1 MLIFIYKNYIVEAIP
16 IFGLRDVATDIHM
29 NTEIR
34 DRLQSYDIADQT
46 ISEPATSAAIADL
59 LDAKIIIGGSRAADT
74 AFTQTL
80 LQVSGFSR
88 LYPASSGDEVMR
100 LLREG
105 IHQDLCDVDLL
116 IIDDDLPGF
125 DPHATRLMMDQF
137 DEWRLIP
144 IIMLCRESQ
153 WDHAQV
159 LTDLGHGVTS
169 LLYHPLTAESLPP
182 AIMTALAVKRERD
195 VSFQN
200 QLNLEDEVAN
210 LKVMEARL
218 QFSVSHDDL
227 TGLANRRRLEQALD
241 LSLTQVRNFMS
252 TSALFYV
259 DLDSF
264 KVLND
269 AEGHEAGDT
278 LLVQVANSLR
288 RYFRV
293 HDTLVRIGSDEFAVL
308 VDNTSEEA
316 AMKQAE
322 GLRNLFDGYSFEH
335 HGHHYHLSA
344 SIGIKLVQPADITTV
359 GEILSHANQACYT
372 AKKRGRNR
380 VHLYSP
386 EDREMHTLRH
396 SVEWA
401 PRIRA
406 ALKEGSFLLEFQPIF
421 ALDSG
426 EVTHYECLIRMRGE
440 GGVLYYPKE
449 FIPVAESMG
458 LIHQIDFWVVGKAFD
473 MLRSMPENIS
483 FAINLSGNVFLDENL
498 YQLVQ
503 DKLKQTAINPERVV
517 FEITETSAISNFE
530 QTKRMVTNLRSLGCR
545 FALDDF
551 GAGFNSYSY
560 LKHFPVDILK
570 IDGGFITDLDSDP
583 VDQLLVK
590 SMIDI
595 AHSLGKKTVA
605 EFVEREST
613 LELLRGYGVDFVQ
626 GYLVGK
632 PQAEIPDRG

>member
-1 MLIFIYKNYIVEAIP
+1 
-16 IFGLRDVATDIHM
+16 M
-29 NTEIR
+29 NTEIK
-34 DRLQSYDIADQT
+34 DRLPLRPEADLSN
-46 ISEPATSAAIADL
+46 SEPVSTAAVADL

-80 LQVSGFSR
+80 LQVSGFKFI
-88 LYPASSGDEVMR
+88 LTATDGDSVLE
-100 LLREG
+100 LLRQG
-105 IHQDLCDVDLL
+105 IHNDLCDIDLL
-116 IIDDDLPGF
+116 IVDDDLPGF
-125 DPHATRLMMDQF
+125 DAEATRLMMDQF

-144 IIMLCRESQ
+144 IIRLCRESQ

-169 LLYHPLTAESLPP
+169 MLYHPMTAESLPP

-195 VSFQN
+195 VSFQH
-200 QLNLEDEVAN
+200 QLQLEDELAN

-227 TGLANRRRLEQALD
+227 TGLANRRRLEQSLD

-252 TSALFYV
+252 TSALFYI

-269 AEGHEAGDT
+269 AEGHEAGDN
-278 LLVQVANSLR
+278 LLVQVANTLR

-293 HDTLVRIGSDEFAVL
+293 NDTLVRIGSDEFAVL
-308 VDNTSEEA
+308 VDNTDESTVH
-316 AMKQAE
+316 KQAE
-322 GLRNLFDGYSFEH
+322 GLKNLFDGYSFEH

-344 SIGIKLVQPADITTV
+344 SVGVKIIKHGEITTV

-380 VHLYSP
+380 VHFYNP

-406 ALKEGSFLLEFQPIF
+406 ALKEGHFLLEFQPIF
-421 ALDSG
+421 ALDSA
-426 EVTHYECLIRMRGE
+426 EVTHYECLLRMRGE

-449 FIPVAESMG
+449 FIPVAEAMG
-458 LIHQIDFWVVGKAFD
+458 LIHQVDFWVVDHALD
-473 MLRSMPENIS
+473 LLRSMPEKIA
-483 FAINLSGNVFLDENL
+483 FAINLSGNVFLDEKL
-498 YQLVQ
+498 YPLVQ
-503 DKLKQTAINPERVV
+503 NKLKQTGIDPERVV

-530 QTKRMVTNLRSLGCR
+530 MTKRMVTSLRSLGCR

-570 IDGGFITDLDSDP
+570 IDGGFITDLDNDP

-632 PQAEIPDRG
+632 PQSGINTAKK

>member
-1 MLIFIYKNYIVEAIP
+1 
-16 IFGLRDVATDIHM
+16 M
-29 NTEIR
+29 NTEIK
-34 DRLQSYDIADQT
+34 DRLPLRPEADLSN
-46 ISEPATSAAIADL
+46 SEPVSTAAVADL

-80 LQVSGFSR
+80 LQVSGFKTI
-88 LYPASSGDEVMR
+88 LTATDGDSVLE
-100 LLREG
+100 LLRQG
-105 IHQDLCDVDLL
+105 IQNDICDIDLL
-116 IIDDDLPGF
+116 IVDDDLPGF
-125 DPHATRLMMDQF
+125 NAEATRLMMDQF

-144 IIMLCRESQ
+144 IIRLCRESQ

-169 LLYHPLTAESLPP
+169 MLYHPMTAESLPP

-195 VSFQN
+195 VSFQH
-200 QLNLEDEVAN
+200 QLQLEDELAN

-227 TGLANRRRLEQALD
+227 TGLANRRRLEQSLD

-252 TSALFYV
+252 TSALFYI

-269 AEGHEAGDT
+269 AEGHEAGDN
-278 LLVQVANSLR
+278 LLVQVANTLR

-293 HDTLVRIGSDEFAVL
+293 NDTLVRIGSDEFAVL
-308 VDNTSEEA
+308 VDNTDESTVH
-316 AMKQAE
+316 KQAE
-322 GLRNLFDGYSFEH
+322 GLKNLFDGYSFEH

-344 SIGIKLVQPADITTV
+344 SVGVKIIKHGEITTV

-380 VHLYSP
+380 VHFYNP

-406 ALKEGSFLLEFQPIF
+406 ALKEGHFLLEFQPIF
-421 ALDSG
+421 ALDSA
-426 EVTHYECLIRMRGE
+426 EVTHYECLLRMRGE

-449 FIPVAESMG
+449 FIPVAEAMG
-458 LIHQIDFWVVGKAFD
+458 LIHQVDFWVVDHALD
-473 MLRSMPENIS
+473 LLRSMPENIA
-483 FAINLSGNVFLDENL
+483 FAINLSGNVFLDEKL
-498 YQLVQ
+498 YPLVQ
-503 DKLKQTAINPERVV
+503 NKLKQTGIDPERVV

-530 QTKRMVTNLRSLGCR
+530 MTKRMVTSLRSLGCR

-570 IDGGFITDLDSDP
+570 IDGGFITDLDNDP

-632 PQAEIPDRG
+632 PQSGINTAKK

>member
-1 MLIFIYKNYIVEAIP
+1 
-16 IFGLRDVATDIHM
+16 M
-29 NTEIR
+29 NSKIKE
-34 DRLQSYDIADQT
+34 RLPSLTKADQT
-46 ISEPATSAAIADL
+46 VSEPASNAAAADL
-59 LDAKIIIGGSRAADT
+59 LDAKIIIGGSRVAET
-74 AFTQTL
+74 AFTETL

-88 LYPASSGDEVMR
+88 LITASHGDEVLQ

-105 IHQDLCDVDLL
+105 IYNDVCDVDLL
-116 IIDDDLPGF
+116 IVDDDLPGF
-125 DPHATRLMMDQF
+125 DPAATRLMMDQF

-144 IIMLCRESQ
+144 IIRLCKESQ

-169 LLYHPLTAESLPP
+169 MLYHPLTAESLPP

-195 VSFQN
+195 VSFHKQRD
-200 QLNLEDEVAN
+200 LEDELAN

-241 LSLTQVRNFMS
+241 LSLSQVRNFMS
-252 TSALFYV
+252 TSALFYI

-278 LLVQVANSLR
+278 LLIQVANTLR

-293 HDTLVRIGSDEFAVL
+293 NDTLVRIGSDEFAVL
-308 VDNTSEEA
+308 VDNTDETA
-316 AMKQAE
+316 INKQAQ
-322 GLRNLFDGYSFEH
+322 GLRDLFDGYSFEH

-344 SIGIKLVQPADITTV
+344 SIGIKQIKPDEVSTV

-380 VHLYSP
+380 LHFYNP
-386 EDREMHTLRH
+386 DDREMHTLRH

-406 ALKEGSFLLEFQPIF
+406 ALRDGSFMLEFQPIY

-426 EVTHYECLIRMRGE
+426 EVNHYECLIRMRGE
-440 GGVLYYPKE
+440 GGVLYHPKE
-449 FIPVAESMG
+449 FIPVAEAMG
-458 LIHQIDFWVVGKAFD
+458 LIHQIDFWVVDRAFD
-473 MLRSMPENIS
+473 LLRGMPEDIS

-498 YQLVQ
+498 YQLVAE
-503 DKLKQTAINPERVV
+503 KLKQTAIDPSRVV
-517 FEITETSAISNFE
+517 FEITETSAISNYE
-530 QTKRMVTNLRSLGCR
+530 QTKRMVVNLRALGCR

-570 IDGGFITDLDSDP
+570 IDGGFITDLDNDP

-605 EFVEREST
+605 EFVERQST
-613 LELLRGYGVDFVQ
+613 MDLLRSYGVDFVQ

-632 PQAEIPDRG
+632 PQPNIATRPRPKT

>member
-1 MLIFIYKNYIVEAIP
+1 
-16 IFGLRDVATDIHM
+16 M
-29 NTEIR
+29 NTEIK
-34 DRLQSYDIADQT
+34 DRLPLRPEADLSN
-46 ISEPATSAAIADL
+46 SEPVSTDAVADL

-80 LQVSGFSR
+80 LQVSGFKTI
-88 LYPASSGDEVMR
+88 LTATDGDSVLE
-100 LLREG
+100 LLRQG
-105 IHQDLCDVDLL
+105 IHNDLCDIDLL
-116 IIDDDLPGF
+116 IVDDDLPGF
-125 DPHATRLMMDQF
+125 DAEATRLMMDQF

-144 IIMLCRESQ
+144 IIRLCRESQ

-169 LLYHPLTAESLPP
+169 MLYHPMTAESLPP

-195 VSFQN
+195 VSFQH
-200 QLNLEDEVAN
+200 QLQLEDELAN

-227 TGLANRRRLEQALD
+227 TGLANRRRLEQSLD

-252 TSALFYV
+252 TSALFYI

-269 AEGHEAGDT
+269 AEGHEAGDN
-278 LLVQVANSLR
+278 LLVQVANTLR

-293 HDTLVRIGSDEFAVL
+293 NDTLVRIGSDEFAVL
-308 VDNTSEEA
+308 VDNTDESTVH
-316 AMKQAE
+316 KQAE
-322 GLRNLFDGYSFEH
+322 GLKNLFDGYSFEH

-344 SIGIKLVQPADITTV
+344 SVGVKIIKHGEITTV

-380 VHLYSP
+380 VHFYNP

-406 ALKEGSFLLEFQPIF
+406 ALKEGHFLLEFQPIF
-421 ALDSG
+421 ALDSA
-426 EVTHYECLIRMRGE
+426 EVTHYECLLRMRGE

-449 FIPVAESMG
+449 FIPVAEAMG
-458 LIHQIDFWVVGKAFD
+458 LIHQVDFWVVDHALD
-473 MLRSMPENIS
+473 LLRSMPENIA
-483 FAINLSGNVFLDENL
+483 FAINLSGNVFLDEKL
-498 YQLVQ
+498 YPLVQ
-503 DKLKQTAINPERVV
+503 NKLKQTGIDPERVV

-530 QTKRMVTNLRSLGCR
+530 MTKRMVTSLRSLGCR

-570 IDGGFITDLDSDP
+570 IDGGFITDLDNDP

-632 PQAEIPDRG
+632 PQSGINTAKK

>member
-1 MLIFIYKNYIVEAIP
+1 MK
-16 IFGLRDVATDIHM
+16 
-29 NTEIR
+29 TEIK
-34 DRLQSYDIADQT
+34 DRLPLRPGADL
-46 ISEPATSAAIADL
+46 SESDPASSAAVADL

-74 AFTQTL
+74 AFTKTL
-80 LQVSGFSR
+80 LQVSGFSQIDT
-88 LYPASSGDEVMR
+88 AADGDGVLQM
-100 LLREG
+100 LRQG
-105 IHQDLCDVDLL
+105 IHDDRCDVDLL
-116 IIDDDLPGF
+116 IVDDDLPGF
-125 DPHATRLMMDQF
+125 DAEATRLMMDQF

-144 IIMLCRESQ
+144 IIRLCRESH

-169 LLYHPLTAESLPP
+169 LLYHPMTAESLPP

-195 VSFQN
+195 VSFQH
-200 QLNLEDEVAN
+200 QLQLEDELAN

-227 TGLANRRRLEQALD
+227 TGLANRRRLEQSLD

-252 TSALFYV
+252 TSALFYI

-269 AEGHEAGDT
+269 AEGHEAGDN
-278 LLVQVANSLR
+278 LLVQVANTLR
-288 RYFRV
+288 RFFRV
-293 HDTLVRIGSDEFAVL
+293 NDTLVRIGSDEFAVL
-308 VDNTSEEA
+308 VDNTDETTVH
-316 AMKQAE
+316 KQAE
-322 GLRNLFDGYSFEH
+322 GLKNLFDGYSFEH

-344 SIGIKLVQPADITTV
+344 SVGVKMITQGEITTV

-380 VHLYSP
+380 VHFYNP

-396 SVEWA
+396 SVQWA

-406 ALKEGSFLLEFQPIF
+406 ALKEGHFLLEFQPIF
-421 ALDSG
+421 ALESA
-426 EVTHYECLIRMRGE
+426 EVTHYECLLRMRGE

-449 FIPVAESMG
+449 FIPVAEAMG
-458 LIHQIDFWVVGKAFD
+458 LIHQIDFWVVDHALD
-473 MLRSMPENIS
+473 LLRAMPEHIA
-483 FAINLSGNVFLDENL
+483 FAINLSGNVFLDEKL
-498 YQLVQ
+498 YPLVQ
-503 DKLKQTAINPERVV
+503 NKLKQTGIDPERVV
-517 FEITETSAISNFE
+517 FEITETSAISNFDL
-530 QTKRMVTNLRSLGCR
+530 TKRMVTSLRSLGCR

-613 LELLRGYGVDFVQ
+613 MELLRGYGVDFVQ

-632 PQAEIPDRG
+632 PQPDISPGKIKN

>member
-1 MLIFIYKNYIVEAIP
+1 
-16 IFGLRDVATDIHM
+16 M
-29 NTEIR
+29 NSKIKE
-34 DRLQSYDIADQT
+34 RLPSLTKADQT
-46 ISEPATSAAIADL
+46 VSEPASSATAADL
-59 LDAKIIIGGSRAADT
+59 LDAKIIIGGSRVAET
-74 AFTQTL
+74 AFTETL

-88 LYPASSGDEVMR
+88 LITASHGDEVLQ

-105 IHQDLCDVDLL
+105 IYNDVCDVDLL
-116 IIDDDLPGF
+116 IVDDDLPGF
-125 DPHATRLMMDQF
+125 DPVATRLMMDQF

-144 IIMLCRESQ
+144 IIRLCKESQ

-169 LLYHPLTAESLPP
+169 MLYHPLTAESLPP

-195 VSFQN
+195 VSFHKQRD
-200 QLNLEDEVAN
+200 LEDELAN

-241 LSLTQVRNFMS
+241 LSLSQVRNFMS
-252 TSALFYV
+252 TSALFYI

-278 LLVQVANSLR
+278 LLIQVANTLR

-293 HDTLVRIGSDEFAVL
+293 NDTLVRIGSDEFAVL
-308 VDNTSEEA
+308 VDNTDEA
-316 AMKQAE
+316 AINKQAQ
-322 GLRNLFDGYSFEH
+322 GLRDLFDGYSFEH

-344 SIGIKLVQPADITTV
+344 SIGIKQIKPDEVSTV

-380 VHLYSP
+380 LHFYNP
-386 EDREMHTLRH
+386 DDREMHTLRH

-406 ALKEGSFLLEFQPIF
+406 ALRDGSFMLEFQPIY

-426 EVTHYECLIRMRGE
+426 EVNHYECLIRMRGE
-440 GGVLYYPKE
+440 GGVLYHPKE
-449 FIPVAESMG
+449 FIPVAEAMG
-458 LIHQIDFWVVGKAFD
+458 LIHQIDFWVVDRAFD
-473 MLRSMPENIS
+473 LLRGMPEDIS

-498 YQLVQ
+498 YQLVAE
-503 DKLKQTAINPERVV
+503 KLKQTAIDPSRVV
-517 FEITETSAISNFE
+517 FEITETSAISNYE
-530 QTKRMVTNLRSLGCR
+530 QTKRMVVNLRALGCR

-570 IDGGFITDLDSDP
+570 IDGGFITDLDNDP

-605 EFVEREST
+605 EFVERQST
-613 LELLRGYGVDFVQ
+613 MDLLRSYGVDFVQ

-632 PQAEIPDRG
+632 PQPNIATRPRPKT

>member
-1 MLIFIYKNYIVEAIP
+1 
-16 IFGLRDVATDIHM
+16 M
-29 NTEIR
+29 NTEIK
-34 DRLQSYDIADQT
+34 DRLPLRPEADLSN
-46 ISEPATSAAIADL
+46 SEPVSTAAIADL

-80 LQVSGFSR
+80 LQVSGFKFI
-88 LYPASSGDEVMR
+88 LTATDGDSVLE
-100 LLREG
+100 LLRQG
-105 IHQDLCDVDLL
+105 IQNDICDIDLL
-116 IIDDDLPGF
+116 IVDDDLPGF
-125 DPHATRLMMDQF
+125 DAEATRLMMDQF

-144 IIMLCRESQ
+144 IIRLCRESQ

-169 LLYHPLTAESLPP
+169 MLYHPMTAESLPP

-195 VSFQN
+195 VSFQH
-200 QLNLEDEVAN
+200 QLQLEDELAN

-227 TGLANRRRLEQALD
+227 TGLANRRRLEQSLD

-252 TSALFYV
+252 TSALFYI

-269 AEGHEAGDT
+269 AEGHEAGDN
-278 LLVQVANSLR
+278 LLVQVANTLR

-293 HDTLVRIGSDEFAVL
+293 NDTLVRIGSDEFAVL
-308 VDNTSEEA
+308 VDNTDET
-316 AMKQAE
+316 MVHKQAE
-322 GLRNLFDGYSFEH
+322 GLKNLFDGYSFEH

-344 SIGIKLVQPADITTV
+344 SVGVKIIKHGEITTV

-380 VHLYSP
+380 VHFYNP

-406 ALKEGSFLLEFQPIF
+406 ALKEGHFLLEFQPIF
-421 ALDSG
+421 ALDSA
-426 EVTHYECLIRMRGE
+426 EVTHYECLLRMRGE

-449 FIPVAESMG
+449 FIPVAEAMG
-458 LIHQIDFWVVGKAFD
+458 LIHQIDFWVVDHALD
-473 MLRSMPENIS
+473 LLRSMPENIA
-483 FAINLSGNVFLDENL
+483 FAINLSGNVFLDEKL
-498 YQLVQ
+498 YPLVQ
-503 DKLKQTAINPERVV
+503 NKLKQTGIDPERVV

-530 QTKRMVTNLRSLGCR
+530 MTKRMVTSLRSLGCR

-570 IDGGFITDLDSDP
+570 IDGGFITDLDNDP

-632 PQAEIPDRG
+632 PQSGINTAKK

>member
-1 MLIFIYKNYIVEAIP
+1 
-16 IFGLRDVATDIHM
+16 M
-29 NTEIR
+29 NTELK
-34 DRLQSYDIADQT
+34 DSSLLLTAAKKT
-46 ISEPATSAAIADL
+46 ISDPTSVDAVTDL
-59 LDAKIIIGGSRAADT
+59 LDAKIIIGGAELAET
-74 AFTQTL
+74 AFTKTL
-80 LQVSGFSR
+80 LEVSGFSHIQTATSLEGVMHLLR
-88 LYPASSGDEVMR
+88 QGIADEV
-100 LLREG
+100 
-105 IHQDLCDVDLL
+105 CDIDLL
-116 IIDDDLPGF
+116 ILDKNLADLNLQ
-125 DPHATRLMMDQF
+125 DLRLVMDQF

-144 IIMLCRESQ
+144 IISLCKESQ

-169 LLYHPLTAESLPP
+169 MLYHPLTAESLPP

-195 VSFQN
+195 TTYRQ
-200 QLNLEDEVAN
+200 QLDLEDELAN

-227 TGLANRRRLEQALD
+227 TGLANRRRLEQALE

-252 TSALFYV
+252 TSALFYI

-293 HDTLVRIGSDEFAVL
+293 NDTLVRIGSDEFAVL
-308 VDNTSEEA
+308 VDNTDKKTATE
-316 AMKQAE
+316 QAE

-344 SIGIKLVQPADITTV
+344 SIGIKLIQRQDATTI
-359 GEILSHANQACYT
+359 GEVLSHANQACYT

-380 VHLYSP
+380 VHIYSP
-386 EDREMHTLRH
+386 EDQEMHTLRH

-406 ALKEGSFLLEFQPIF
+406 ALKEENFLLEFQPIF
-421 ALDSG
+421 ALDTG
-426 EVTHYECLIRMRGE
+426 AITHYECLIRMRDE
-440 GGVLYYPKE
+440 AGVMYYPKE
-449 FIPVAESMG
+449 FIPVAEAMG
-458 LIHQIDFWVVGKAFD
+458 LIHQIDFWVVAKAFD
-473 MLRSMPENIS
+473 LICSMPKELS

-498 YQLVQ
+498 YRLVQ
-503 DKLKQTAINPERVV
+503 DKLKQTQIEPSRIV

-570 IDGGFITDLDSDP
+570 IDGGFITDLDNDP

-613 LELLRGYGVDFVQ
+613 LALLRGYGVDFVQ

-632 PQAEIPDRG
+632 PQPNIPNND

>member
-1 MLIFIYKNYIVEAIP
+1 MK
-16 IFGLRDVATDIHM
+16 
-29 NTEIR
+29 TEIK
-34 DRLQSYDIADQT
+34 DRLPLRPGADL
-46 ISEPATSAAIADL
+46 SESDPASSAAVADL

-74 AFTQTL
+74 AFTKTL
-80 LQVSGFSR
+80 LQVSGFSQIDT
-88 LYPASSGDEVMR
+88 AADGDGVLQM
-100 LLREG
+100 LRQG
-105 IHQDLCDVDLL
+105 IHDDRCDVDLL
-116 IIDDDLPGF
+116 IVDDDLPGF
-125 DPHATRLMMDQF
+125 DAEATRLMMDQF

-144 IIMLCRESQ
+144 IIRLCRESH

-169 LLYHPLTAESLPP
+169 LLYHPMTAESLPP

-195 VSFQN
+195 VSFQH
-200 QLNLEDEVAN
+200 QLQLEDELAN

-227 TGLANRRRLEQALD
+227 TGLANRRRLEQSLD

-252 TSALFYV
+252 TSALFYI

-269 AEGHEAGDT
+269 AEGHEAGDN
-278 LLVQVANSLR
+278 LLVQVANTLR
-288 RYFRV
+288 RFFRV
-293 HDTLVRIGSDEFAVL
+293 NDTLVRIGSDEFAVL
-308 VDNTSEEA
+308 VDNTDETTVH
-316 AMKQAE
+316 KQAE
-322 GLRNLFDGYSFEH
+322 GLKKLFDGYSFEH

-344 SIGIKLVQPADITTV
+344 SVGVKMITQGEITTV

-380 VHLYSP
+380 VHFYNP

-396 SVEWA
+396 SVQWA

-406 ALKEGSFLLEFQPIF
+406 ALKEGHFLLEFQPIF
-421 ALDSG
+421 ALESA
-426 EVTHYECLIRMRGE
+426 EVTHYECLLRMRGE

-449 FIPVAESMG
+449 FIPVAEAMG
-458 LIHQIDFWVVGKAFD
+458 LIHQIDFWVVDHALD
-473 MLRSMPENIS
+473 LLRAMPEHIA
-483 FAINLSGNVFLDENL
+483 FAINLSGNVFLDEKL
-498 YQLVQ
+498 YPLVQ
-503 DKLKQTAINPERVV
+503 NKLKQTGIDPERVV
-517 FEITETSAISNFE
+517 FEITETSAISNFDL
-530 QTKRMVTNLRSLGCR
+530 TKRMVTSLRSLGCR

-613 LELLRGYGVDFVQ
+613 MELLRGYGVDFVQ

-632 PQAEIPDRG
+632 PQPDISPGKIKN

>member
-1 MLIFIYKNYIVEAIP
+1 
-16 IFGLRDVATDIHM
+16 M
-29 NTEIR
+29 NSKIKE
-34 DRLQSYDIADQT
+34 RLPSLTKADQT
-46 ISEPATSAAIADL
+46 VSEPASSAAAADL
-59 LDAKIIIGGSRAADT
+59 LDAKIIIGGSRVAET
-74 AFTQTL
+74 AFTETL

-88 LYPASSGDEVMR
+88 LITASHGDEVLQ

-105 IHQDLCDVDLL
+105 IYNDVCDVDLL
-116 IIDDDLPGF
+116 IVDDDLPGF
-125 DPHATRLMMDQF
+125 DPVATRLMMDQF

-144 IIMLCRESQ
+144 IIRLCKESQ

-169 LLYHPLTAESLPP
+169 MLYHPLTAESLPP

-195 VSFQN
+195 VSFHKQRD
-200 QLNLEDEVAN
+200 LEDELAN

-241 LSLTQVRNFMS
+241 LSLSQVRNFMS
-252 TSALFYV
+252 TSALFYI

-278 LLVQVANSLR
+278 LLIQVANTLR

-293 HDTLVRIGSDEFAVL
+293 NDTLVRIGSDEFAVL
-308 VDNTSEEA
+308 VDNTDEA
-316 AMKQAE
+316 AINKQAR
-322 GLRNLFDGYSFEH
+322 GLRDLFDGYSFEH

-344 SIGIKLVQPADITTV
+344 SIGIKQIKPDEVSTV

-380 VHLYSP
+380 LHFYNP
-386 EDREMHTLRH
+386 DDREMHTLRH

-406 ALKEGSFLLEFQPIF
+406 ALRDGSFMLEFQPIY

-426 EVTHYECLIRMRGE
+426 EVNHYECLIRMRGE
-440 GGVLYYPKE
+440 GGVLYHPKE
-449 FIPVAESMG
+449 FIPVAEAMG
-458 LIHQIDFWVVGKAFD
+458 LIHQIDFWVVDRAFD
-473 MLRSMPENIS
+473 LLRGMPEDIS

-498 YQLVQ
+498 YQLVAE
-503 DKLKQTAINPERVV
+503 KLKQTAIDPSRVV
-517 FEITETSAISNFE
+517 FEITETSAISNYE
-530 QTKRMVTNLRSLGCR
+530 QTKRMVVNLRALGCR

-570 IDGGFITDLDSDP
+570 IDGGFITDLDNDP

-605 EFVEREST
+605 EFVERQST
-613 LELLRGYGVDFVQ
+613 MDLLRSYGVDFVQ

-632 PQAEIPDRG
+632 PQPNIATRPSPKT

>member
-1 MLIFIYKNYIVEAIP
+1 
-16 IFGLRDVATDIHM
+16 M
-29 NTEIR
+29 NTEIK
-34 DRLQSYDIADQT
+34 DRLSLRSEADLSN
-46 ISEPATSAAIADL
+46 SEPVSTAAVADL

-80 LQVSGFSR
+80 LQISGFKFI
-88 LYPASSGDEVMR
+88 LTAADGDSVLD
-100 LLREG
+100 LLRQG
-105 IHQDLCDVDLL
+105 IHNDICDIDLL
-116 IIDDDLPGF
+116 IVDDDLPGF
-125 DPHATRLMMDQF
+125 DAEATRLMMDQF

-144 IIMLCRESQ
+144 IIRLCRESK
-153 WDHAQV
+153 WDHSQV

-169 LLYHPLTAESLPP
+169 MLYHPMTAESLPP

-195 VSFQN
+195 VSFRH
-200 QLNLEDEVAN
+200 QLQLEDELAN

-227 TGLANRRRLEQALD
+227 TGLANRRRLEQSLD

-252 TSALFYV
+252 TSALFYI

-269 AEGHEAGDT
+269 AEGHEAGDN
-278 LLVQVANSLR
+278 LLVQVANTLR

-293 HDTLVRIGSDEFAVL
+293 NDTLVRIGSDEFAVL
-308 VDNTSEEA
+308 VDNSDEA
-316 AMKQAE
+316 TIHKQAE
-322 GLRNLFDGYSFEH
+322 GLKNLFDGYSFEH

-344 SIGIKLVQPADITTV
+344 SVGVKIIKHGEITTV

-380 VHLYSP
+380 VHFYNP

-406 ALKEGSFLLEFQPIF
+406 ALKEGHFLLEFQPIF
-421 ALDSG
+421 ALDSA
-426 EVTHYECLIRMRGE
+426 EVTHYECLLRMRGE

-449 FIPVAESMG
+449 FIPVAEAMG
-458 LIHQIDFWVVGKAFD
+458 LIHQVDFWVVDHALD
-473 MLRSMPENIS
+473 LLRSMPEHIA
-483 FAINLSGNVFLDENL
+483 FAINLSGNVFLDEKL
-498 YQLVQ
+498 YPLVQ
-503 DKLKQTAINPERVV
+503 NKLKQTGIDPERVV

-530 QTKRMVTNLRSLGCR
+530 MTKRMVTSLRSLGCR

-570 IDGGFITDLDSDP
+570 IDGGFITDLDNEP

-632 PQAEIPDRG
+632 PQPSINRTKK

>member
-1 MLIFIYKNYIVEAIP
+1 
-16 IFGLRDVATDIHM
+16 M
-29 NTEIR
+29 NTEIK
-34 DRLQSYDIADQT
+34 DRLPLRPEADLSD
-46 ISEPATSAAIADL
+46 SEPASIAAVADL
-59 LDAKIIIGGSRAADT
+59 LDAKIIIGGRRAADT

-80 LQVSGFSR
+80 LQVSGFSHIQT
-88 LYPASSGDEVMR
+88 ACDGDKLLE
-100 LLREG
+100 LLRQG
-105 IHQDLCDVDLL
+105 IHNDRCDIDLL
-116 IIDDDLPGF
+116 IVEDDLPGF
-125 DPHATRLMMDQF
+125 DAEATRLMMDQF

-144 IIMLCRESQ
+144 IIRLCRESQ
-153 WDHAQV
+153 WDHARI

-169 LLYHPLTAESLPP
+169 LLYHPMTAESLPP

-195 VSFQN
+195 VSFQH
-200 QLNLEDEVAN
+200 QLQLEDELAN

-227 TGLANRRRLEQALD
+227 TGLANRRRLEQSLD

-252 TSALFYV
+252 TSALFYI

-269 AEGHEAGDT
+269 AEGHEAGDN
-278 LLVQVANSLR
+278 LLVQVANTLR

-293 HDTLVRIGSDEFAVL
+293 NDTLVRIGSDEFAVL
-308 VDNTSEEA
+308 VDNTDEPTVH
-316 AMKQAE
+316 KQAE
-322 GLRNLFDGYSFEH
+322 GLKNLFDGYSFEH

-344 SIGIKLVQPADITTV
+344 SVGVKIIRHGEITTV
-359 GEILSHANQACYT
+359 GEILSHANQACFT

-380 VHLYSP
+380 VHFYNP

-406 ALKEGSFLLEFQPIF
+406 ALKEGHFLLEFQPIF
-421 ALDSG
+421 ALDSAA
-426 EVTHYECLIRMRGE
+426 VTHYECLLRMRGE

-449 FIPVAESMG
+449 FIPVAEAMG
-458 LIHQIDFWVVGKAFD
+458 LIHQIDFWVVDHALD
-473 MLRSMPENIS
+473 LLRGMPEHIA
-483 FAINLSGNVFLDENL
+483 FAINLSGNVFLDEKL
-498 YQLVQ
+498 YPLVQ
-503 DKLKQTAINPERVV
+503 NKLRQTGIDPERVV
-517 FEITETSAISNFE
+517 FEITETSAISNFDL
-530 QTKRMVTNLRSLGCR
+530 TKRMVTSLRSLGCR

-570 IDGGFITDLDSDP
+570 IDGGFITDLDNDP

-632 PQAEIPDRG
+632 PQPGINRTKK

>member
-1 MLIFIYKNYIVEAIP
+1 MDSKIKERLPLSKLADLSSNKPLSTAV
-16 IFGLRDVATDIHM
+16 VA
-29 NTEIR
+29 E
-34 DRLQSYDIADQT
+34 
-46 ISEPATSAAIADL
+46 L
-59 LDAKIIIGGSRAADT
+59 LDAKIIIGGSRPADT
-74 AFTQTL
+74 AFTETL
-80 LQVSGFSR
+80 LQISGFTHIHTAEDGES
-88 LYPASSGDEVMR
+88 VWR

-105 IHQDLCDVDLL
+105 IHNDRCDVDLL
-116 IIDDDLPGF
+116 IVDDDLPGF

-144 IIMLCRESQ
+144 IIRLCRESK

-169 LLYHPLTAESLPP
+169 MLYHPLTAESLPP

-195 VSFQN
+195 VSFQH
-200 QLNLEDEVAN
+200 QLQLEDELAN

-227 TGLANRRRLEQALD
+227 TGLANRRRLEQSLD
-241 LSLTQVRNFMS
+241 LSLNQVRNMMS
-252 TSALFYV
+252 TSALFYI

-269 AEGHEAGDT
+269 AEGHEAGDN

-293 HDTLVRIGSDEFAVL
+293 NDTLVRIGSDEFAVL
-308 VDNTSEEA
+308 VDNIDESVIN
-316 AMKQAE
+316 KQAE
-322 GLRNLFDGYSFEH
+322 GLKNLFDGYSFEH

-344 SIGIKLVQPADITTV
+344 SIGVKIIRPDELTTV

-380 VHLYSP
+380 VHFYNP

-406 ALKEGSFLLEFQPIF
+406 ALKEGNFLLEFQPIL
-421 ALDSG
+421 ALDSADI
-426 EVTHYECLIRMRGE
+426 THYECLLRMRGE
-440 GGVLYYPKE
+440 EDVLYYPKE
-449 FIPVAESMG
+449 FIPVAEAMG
-458 LIHQIDFWVVGKAFD
+458 LIQEIDIWVIDHALD
-473 MLRSMPENIS
+473 LLRELPAEIA

-498 YQLVQ
+498 YSLVQ
-503 DKLKQTAINPERVV
+503 NKFKQTGINPERVM

-530 QTKRMVTNLRSLGCR
+530 LTKRMVSKLRSLGCR

-560 LKHFPVDILK
+560 LKHFPVDVLK
-570 IDGGFITDLDSDP
+570 IDGGFITDLDNDP

-595 AHSLGKKTVA
+595 AHSLDKKIVA

-613 LELLRGYGVDFVQ
+613 LALLRDYGVDFVQ
-626 GYLVGK
+626 GFLIGK
-632 PQAEIPDRG
+632 PQSNIDTGKK

>member
-1 MLIFIYKNYIVEAIP
+1 
-16 IFGLRDVATDIHM
+16 M
-29 NTEIR
+29 NTEIK
-34 DRLQSYDIADQT
+34 DRLPLRPEADLSN
-46 ISEPATSAAIADL
+46 SEPVSTAAIADL

-80 LQVSGFSR
+80 LQVSGFKFI
-88 LYPASSGDEVMR
+88 LTATDGDSVLE
-100 LLREG
+100 LLRQG
-105 IHQDLCDVDLL
+105 IQNDICDIDLL
-116 IIDDDLPGF
+116 IVDDDLPGF
-125 DPHATRLMMDQF
+125 DAEATRLMMGQF

-144 IIMLCRESQ
+144 IIRLCRESQ

-169 LLYHPLTAESLPP
+169 MLYHPMTAESLPP

-195 VSFQN
+195 VSFQH
-200 QLNLEDEVAN
+200 QLQLEDELAN

-227 TGLANRRRLEQALD
+227 TGLANRRRLEQSLD

-252 TSALFYV
+252 TSALFYI

-269 AEGHEAGDT
+269 AEGHEAGDN
-278 LLVQVANSLR
+278 LLVQVANTLR

-293 HDTLVRIGSDEFAVL
+293 NDTLVRIGSDEFAVL
-308 VDNTSEEA
+308 VDNTDETTVH
-316 AMKQAE
+316 KQAE
-322 GLRNLFDGYSFEH
+322 GLKNLFDGYSFEH

-344 SIGIKLVQPADITTV
+344 SVGVKIIKHGEITTV

-380 VHLYSP
+380 VHFYNP

-406 ALKEGSFLLEFQPIF
+406 ALKEGHFLLEFQPIF
-421 ALDSG
+421 ALDSA
-426 EVTHYECLIRMRGE
+426 EVTHYECLLRMRGE

-449 FIPVAESMG
+449 FIPVAEAMG
-458 LIHQIDFWVVGKAFD
+458 LIHQVDFWVVDHALD
-473 MLRSMPENIS
+473 LLRSLPENIA
-483 FAINLSGNVFLDENL
+483 FAINLSGNVFLDEKL
-498 YQLVQ
+498 YPLVQ
-503 DKLKQTAINPERVV
+503 NKLKQTGIDPERVV

-530 QTKRMVTNLRSLGCR
+530 MTKRMVTSLRSLGCR

-570 IDGGFITDLDSDP
+570 IDGGFITDLDNDP

-632 PQAEIPDRG
+632 PQSGINTAKK

>member
-1 MLIFIYKNYIVEAIP
+1 
-16 IFGLRDVATDIHM
+16 M
-29 NTEIR
+29 NTQIK
-34 DRLQSYDIADQT
+34 DRLSSLLKADQT
-46 ISEPATSAAIADL
+46 LSEPASTAAVADL
-59 LDAKIIIGGSRAADT
+59 LDAKIIIGGTRPEDT
-74 AFTQTL
+74 AFTETL
-80 LQVSGFSR
+80 LQVSGFTR
-88 LYPASSGDEVMR
+88 IVTASNGEEVIR

-105 IHQDLCDVDLL
+105 IQQDICDVDLL
-116 IIDDDLPGF
+116 IVDDDLPGF
-125 DPHATRLMMDQF
+125 DAQATRLMMDQF

-144 IIMLCRESQ
+144 ILRLCRESS
-153 WDHAQV
+153 WDHDQV
-159 LTDLGHGVTS
+159 LTDLGHAVTS
-169 LLYHPLTAESLPP
+169 MLYHPLTAESLPP

-195 VSFQN
+195 VTFQH
-200 QLNLEDEVAN
+200 QLQLEDELAN

-227 TGLANRRRLEQALD
+227 TGLANRRRLEQSLD

-252 TSALFYV
+252 TSALFYI

-278 LLVQVANSLR
+278 LLVQVANTLR

-293 HDTLVRIGSDEFAVL
+293 NDTLVRIGSDEFAVL
-308 VDNTSEEA
+308 VDNTEEEA
-316 AMKQAE
+316 IIRRAE
-322 GLRNLFDGYSFEH
+322 GLKNLFDGYSFEH

-344 SIGIKLVQPADITTV
+344 SIGVKFIKPDEITTV

-380 VHLYSP
+380 VHFYNP

-406 ALKEGSFLLEFQPIF
+406 ALKESNFFLEFQPIF
-421 ALDSG
+421 ALDTDT
-426 EVTHYECLIRMRGE
+426 VTHYECLIRMRGE
-440 GGVLYYPKE
+440 GGVVYYPKE
-449 FIPVAESMG
+449 FIPVAEAMG
-458 LIHQIDFWVVGKAFD
+458 LIHQIDFWVVDKAME

-498 YQLVQ
+498 YELVQ
-503 DKLKQTAINPERVV
+503 NKLKQTGIAPERVV

-530 QTKRMVTNLRSLGCR
+530 QTKRMVTSLRSLGCR

-570 IDGGFITDLDSDP
+570 IDGGFITDLDNDP

-605 EFVEREST
+605 EFVERDST
-613 LELLRGYGVDFVQ
+613 MVLLKGYGVDFVQ

-632 PQAEIPDRG
+632 PQSRILTKD